1 MAWLGKAVGGVLG
14 LLAGGPLGAAVGA
27 ALGHGVDRGAERVAD
42 LFGSERV
49 ADRARLQA
57 TFVEATFTVLGH
69 LSKSDGRV
77 SETEIAFAE
86 SVMGRMRLTGAT
98 RRLAIAYFQRG
109 KSESFNLAGAL
120 AAFRQASPGQV
131 QLHQLFLE
139 ILLAASYIDGPPSPV
154 KQAIL
159 EQCRHGLHVPL
170 VSFRRLERMIQLH
183 YQILGGTAGWR
194 TAGAGWGAG
203 GADAGRRGP
212 GPQTTRGTLAES
224 YAVLG
229 IPAQA
234 SDEEV
239 KRAYRTLM
247 NRHHPDKLTA
257 RGAPAEAIEMATQKT
272 LEIRRAYDSINA
284 SRGIG

>member
-1 MAWLGKAVGGVLG
+1 MAWWGKAVGGVLG

-42 LFGSERV
+42 LFGPER
-49 ADRARLQA
+49 AGAQARLPA

-77 SETEIAFAE
+77 SEAEIAFAE
-86 SVMGRMRLTGAT
+86 SVMGRMGLTGAG
-98 RRLAIAYFQRG
+98 RQLAIAYFKRG
-109 KSESFNLAGAL
+109 KSESFNLGAAL
-120 AAFRQASPGQV
+120 ADFRQASPGQV
-131 QLHQLFLE
+131 QVHQLFLE
-139 ILLAASYIDGPPSPV
+139 ILIAASYMEGPPSATKRV
-154 KQAIL
+154 IL
-159 EQCRHGLHVPL
+159 EQCRHALQVPL
-170 VSFRRLERMIQLH
+170 VSFRRLERMIELQ
-183 YQILGGTAGWR
+183 YQILGGAAGWR

-203 GADAGRRGP
+203 GAGRRGP
-212 GPQTTRGTLAES
+212 GAPPTRNTLAAA

-257 RGAPAEAIEMATQKT
+257 RGAPAEAITMATQKT
-272 LEIRRAYDSINA
+272 TEIRRAYDSVMA
-284 SRGIG
+284 ARGGA

>member
-42 LFGSERV
+42 LFGPERA
-49 ADRARLQA
+49 ADRARMQA

-77 SETEIAFAE
+77 SEAEIAFAE
-86 SVMGRMRLTGAT
+86 SVMGRMGLTGAN
-98 RRLAIAYFQRG
+98 RRTAIAYFQRG

-139 ILLAASYIDGPPSPV
+139 ILLAASYMDGPPSPV

-159 EQCRHGLHVPL
+159 EQCRHGLQVPL
-170 VSFRRLERMIQLH
+170 VSFRRLERMIQLQ
-183 YQILGGTAGWR
+183 YQILGGAAGWR
-194 TAGAGWGAG
+194 TAGAGGAG
-203 GADAGRRGP
+203 AGRRGP
-212 GPQTTRGTLAES
+212 GAQTTRSTLAES

-257 RGAPAEAIEMATQKT
+257 RGAPAEAIKMATQKT

-284 SRGIG
+284 ARGIG